1 MSRLPLLILATALG
15 VSWMLLPAE
24 AADIA
29 SGKKVYVE
37 KCLRCHGAGGKG
49 DGPKA
54 AALSKTALDY
64 TDRKK
69 MAQVTDAE
77 LKQVLLDGNPPMPA
91 YKGRLSDK
99 DVDDVIAYIRTF
111 AAK

>member
-1 MSRLPLLILATALG
+1 MLP
-15 VSWMLLPAE
+15 PAE
-24 AADIA
+24 AADIT

-37 KCLRCHGAGGKG
+37 KCAGCHGASGKG
-49 DGPKA
+49 DGPKS
-54 AALSKTALDY
+54 AALSKKALDY
-64 TDRKK
+64 TDKKK

-77 LKQVLLDGNPPMPA
+77 LKQALLDGNPPMPA

-99 DVDDVIAYIRTF
+99 DVDEVIAYIRTF

>member
-1 MSRLPLLILATALG
+1 MSLSVLILAAALG
-15 VSWMLLPAE
+15 ASWMLLPAE
-24 AADIA
+24 AADVA

-54 AALSKTALDY
+54 AALSKKAFDY
-64 TDRKK
+64 TDKTK
-69 MAQVTDAE
+69 MAEVADAE
-77 LKQVLLDGNPPMPA
+77 LKQALLDGNPPMPA
-91 YKGRLSDK
+91 YRGSLSDK
-99 DVDDVIAYIRTF
+99 DVDEVIAYIRTF